1 MASTTEERN
10 KQLIREAFEQGPFR
24 EGGLTPGAGVL
35 PAGSASADLYAATCV
50 FHGAAELFR
59 GTEPSRDYVQ
69 AFPDLRL
76 TIHDMIA
83 EGDRVVTHL
92 AGQGTHTEE
101 FRGVAPTGKAIGI
114 RMIVISR
121 FEAARIVEE
130 WGTLAWD

>member
-1 MASTTEERN
+1 MALTTEAKN
-10 KQLIREAFEQGPFR
+10 KQLIQRAFEQGPFG
-24 EGGLTPGAGVL
+24 EGGLTRGGGVL
-35 PAGSASADLYAATCV
+35 PAGSADLYAATCV

-59 GTEPSRDYVQ
+59 STEPSRDYVQ

-76 TIHDMIA
+76 TILDMIA

-92 AGQGTHTEE
+92 AGRGTHREE
-101 FRGVAPTGKAIGI
+101 FRGVAPTGKTIGI

-130 WGTLAWD
+130 WGTLIWD

>member
-1 MASTTEERN
+1 MASTMEEQN
-10 KQLIREAFEQGPFR
+10 KQLIRRAFDQGPFR
-24 EGGLTPGAGVL
+24 EGDLTRASGVL
-35 PAGSASADLYAATCV
+35 PAGSAAADLYAATCV

-92 AGQGTHTEE
+92 AGRGTHTKE

-114 RMIVISR
+114 RMIVISQ

-130 WGTLAWD
+130 WGTLIWD